1 MHDSVTIIL
10 KAIITKARFSKKEK
24 KFNNG
29 LKKKIDKGTSSSRT
43 RPAAER
49 KPNALGDER
58 SRAIPVT
65 MSGTGGAAPT
75 AAVYD
80 VSRLSRTAHI
90 CVCEYTRYF
99 WIMNMNLT

>member
-1 MHDSVTIIL
+1 MHDSVTIIP

-24 KFNNG
+24 KA
-29 LKKKIDKGTSSSRT
+29 R
-43 RPAAER
+43 R
-49 KPNALGDER
+49 ALGPPPKGSQTPSVTKR

-99 WIMNMNLT
+99 WIINMNLT